1 MMNPAMNQRLD
12 YLDAVRAFALL
23 LGIVFHASLSFLPIF
38 IGWAVM
44 DISTSPVVALFVQV
58 SHSFRMELFF
68 LIAGFFGHMT
78 LKRKGAGDYVA
89 SRLTRIAIPFVAG
102 WFLLRP
108 LIYSGWVM
116 GGESMR
122 GEVDIL
128 NGLKMGFMSLS
139 ELPQGLFV
147 GTHLWFLYYLL
158 LITAIVLIIDPLLGG
173 RTNRA
178 IAWLVKSRF
187 SLLLLSLPTSISLW
201 FMSNWGM
208 DTPDK
213 SLIPHVPTLAVYCG
227 FFLLGW
233 LLHRQEGLI
242 GQFSRITAGRIVLC
256 GVSVG
261 LNLWLSAFQL
271 DAGHPYI
278 EWIRSA
284 YSLTY
289 AVMMWSL
296 AVLVIGLFKR
306 YLDRPSRTVRY
317 VADASYWLY
326 LVHLPIVIWLQIAFA
341 ELPLHWSF
349 KLAAISLLTIG
360 LSLVLYDLVVRPTL
374 IGKILNGRRKER
386 VLFRRKSAES
396 KLQPGVSFRGAVV
409 KNVLDSESK
418 QP

>member
-23 LGIVFHASLSFLPIF
+23 LGIVFHASLSFMPIF

-44 DISTSPVVALFVQV
+44 DISTSPLVALFVQV

-78 LKRKGAGDYVA
+78 LQRKGAGDYVL

-128 NGLKMGFMSLS
+128 NGLKTGFLSLS
-139 ELPQGLFV
+139 QLPQGLFV

-158 LITAIVLIIDPLLGG
+158 LITAIVLAIDPLLGR

-187 SLLLLSLPTSISLW
+187 SLLLLSLPTSVSLW

-213 SLIPHVPTLAVYCG
+213 SLIPHLPTLTVYCG
-227 FFLLGW
+227 FFSLGW
-233 LLHRQEGLI
+233 LLHRQDGLVE
-242 GQFSRITAGRIVLC
+242 QFSRISGGRVLLC
-256 GVSVG
+256 LGSVV
-261 LNLWLSAFQL
+261 LSLWLSAFQL
-271 DAGHPYI
+271 DMGHPH
-278 EWIRSA
+278 IRLIRLA
-284 YSLTY
+284 YCLSY

-296 AVLVIGLFKR
+296 VALVIGLFKR
-306 YLDRPSRTVRY
+306 YLDKPSRAIRY
-317 VADASYWLY
+317 LADASYWLY
-326 LVHLPIVIWLQIAFA
+326 LVHLPIVLWLQIAFA
-341 ELPLHWSF
+341 ELPMHWSL
-349 KLAAISLLTIG
+349 KLLVISLLTIG
-360 LSLVLYDLVVRPTL
+360 LSLLVYDLMVRPTL
-374 IGKILNGRRKER
+374 IGKILNGRKKER
-386 VLFRRKSAES
+386 VLFRRVPAETIP
-396 KLQPGVSFRGAVV
+396 LPGVSFRSAVV
-409 KNVLDSESK
+409 KDVLDREPK